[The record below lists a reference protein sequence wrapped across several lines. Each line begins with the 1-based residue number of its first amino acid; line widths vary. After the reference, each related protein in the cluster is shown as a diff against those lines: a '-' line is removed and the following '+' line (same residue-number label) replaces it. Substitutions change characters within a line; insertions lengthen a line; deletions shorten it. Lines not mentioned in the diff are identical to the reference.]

1 KKGSLLE
8 QITEGGDP
16 FQRYLRD
23 LARVHA
29 APAKRDD
36 RARVQALGER
46 MRDVLHHPRFQAIES
61 AWRGLDFAVRN
72 ADEDSCRIHIAQYSR
87 DDLRH
92 DLAAAKDLRSTRA
105 FQLFTA
111 REWGGV
117 FGLYSFGSSA
127 EDVET
132 LGRIA
137 LLASHIHRPFVA
149 EGSVDMGDHWE
160 ELRAIPEAK
169 HLALALPRLML
180 RLPYGAKASAVES
193 FPFEEM
199 PAAKPEHAHY
209 LWGNPALA
217 VLAVAA
223 RGGIESDDLDL
234 ENLPVHTYQEEG
246 EWKMTPC
253 AEA

>member
-1 KKGSLLE
+1 MSLAGLQIREVEDFHPDRLYQKLGSFQDLAEEPEEPAKPASAQPRANLEEILKKGSLLE
-8 QITEGGDP
+8 QIAGGGDP

-23 LARVHA
+23 LARAHA

-46 MRDVLHHPRFQAIES
+46 MRDVLHHPRFQAIEA
-61 AWRGLDFAVRN
+61 AWRGLDFAISN
-72 ADEDSCRIHIAQYSR
+72 ADEDLCRVHIAQYSR
-87 DDLRH
+87 EDLRN

-105 FQLFTA
+105 FQLLTA

-137 LLASHIHRPFVA
+137 LLAAHIHRPFVA

-160 ELRAIPEAK
+160 NSAPIPEAK
-169 HLALALPRLML
+169 ISH
-180 RLPYGAKASAVES
+180 S
-193 FPFEEM
+193 PF
-199 PAAKPEHAHY
+199 HA
-209 LWGNPALA
+209 
-217 VLAVAA
+217 
-223 RGGIESDDLDL
+223 
-234 ENLPVHTYQEEG
+234 
-246 EWKMTPC
+246 
-253 AEA
+253 